1 MKTVPAFT
9 ARLLA
14 AYPAPAFAEKEASA
28 LLAVTMAGEY
38 QQLAH
43 HAMPPRVIPEYVL
56 LLCTAGSGW
65 VRLECGPPRPVQAG
79 QAVFLPAG
87 LAHSYGCRPGGDWS
101 LLWLH
106 CTGDT
111 AAFFYRRLCQ
121 GAGDRLPILPQGAD
135 SRFLLQSI
143 LDILRSLP
151 GPVELLRA
159 DSLAVQLLCGLCGE
173 AAGSEANRR
182 LVAAAMGW
190 MESCGSYELCLDQL
204 AEKFGVS
211 KYHFIRLFRRYAGVT
226 PMQYF
231 QRLRLQKACRLLSA
245 RQLTVAQIADQL
257 GYSSPYHFSRSFK
270 QHYGISPGRF
280 QSRL

>member
-1 MKTVPAFT
+1 MSAFT

-14 AYPAPAFAEKEASA
+14 AYPAPTFAEKDVPPP
-28 LLAVTMAGEY
+28 LLALTMAGEY

-43 HAMPPRVIPEYVL
+43 HNMQQRVIPEYVL
-56 LLCTAGSGW
+56 LLCTAGDGW
-65 VRLECGPPRPVQAG
+65 VRLDRDPPRPVRAG
-79 QAVFLPAG
+79 QAVFQPAG
-87 LAHSYGCRPGGDWS
+87 QPHRCGCRPQGARS
-101 LLWLH
+101 QLWLH

-111 AAFFYRRLCQ
+111 ADFFYRRLCES
-121 GAGDRLPILPQGAD
+121 AGGRLPILPEGAD
-135 SRFLLQSI
+135 SRFLLQSVV
-143 LDILRSLP
+143 DIFRELP

-159 DSLAVQLLCGLCGE
+159 ESLAVQLLCGLCSETTG
-173 AAGSEANRR
+173 GEANRR

-190 MESCGSYELCLDQL
+190 MESCGSYDLSLDQL
-204 AEKFGVS
+204 AERFGVS

-231 QRLRLQKACRLLSA
+231 QQLRLQKACRLLSA